1 MVPRQKVPFVLANC
15 EHGTVILNRL
25 DWRPLSATH
34 NEFGV
39 GTDILI
45 NGNGDRDLLA
55 ILCGM
60 LETRRDSGGPGV
72 VALDCGANIG
82 TYTLEFGRAMAG
94 WGMVLAFE
102 PQERIFYALAGNI
115 AINNLFNARA
125 FNKAVGRAPGSI
137 DIPVVDYQIPGQ
149 YGGLT
154 LKGDGSSIGQKTEER
169 TPVEILSVDSLG
181 LARVDLLKA
190 DVEGMELDVLEG
202 ARETIERSRPYILAE
217 HHICGKD
224 NLELFLE
231 SIGYEHIALG
241 FNLLSAP
248 RGDETFGK
256 LRDYLAKRLAA

>member
-137 DIPVVDYQIPGQ
+137 DIPVVDYQVPGQ
-149 YGGLT
+149 FGGLS
-154 LKGDGSSIGQKTEER
+154 LKGDGTDVGQKTEER
-169 TPVEILSVDSLG
+169 TPVEVIQIDALKLG
-181 LARVDLLKA
+181 RLDLLKA
-190 DVEGMELDVLEG
+190 DVEGMEIDVLEG
-202 ARETIERSRPYILAE
+202 ARETIERNRPYILAE
-217 HHICGKD
+217 WHI
-224 NLELFLE
+224 
-231 SIGYEHIALG
+231 
-241 FNLLSAP
+241 
-248 RGDETFGK
+248 
-256 LRDYLAKRLAA
+256 